1 LNTARKGSAFENEV
15 RQIFEAAGFAV
26 IRGAGSK
33 GFFDSPDGLIK
44 PDLIASK
51 AGTKNRYEIQII
63 CAQCKVR
70 KIK

>member
-1 LNTARKGSAFENEV
+1 MNTARKGSAFENEV
-15 RQIFEAAGFAV
+15 RLIFEKAGFAV

-33 GFFDSPDGLIK
+33 GFFDSPQGQIK

-51 AGTKNRYEIQII
+51 AGIKNRYEIQII